1 MKPNR
6 PTIHRYFLLIW
17 DKLFNTLCFRI
28 ADEMNVKEG
37 SLYHETESKEMV
49 DFKPARP
56 VINR

>member
-6 PTIHRYFLLIW
+6 PTIHKYLFLNSEQTIKIL
-17 DKLFNTLCFRI
+17 FRI
-28 ADEMNVKEG
+28 ADEMKVKEG

-49 DFKPARP
+49 DFKPKRP